1 MDILKGLKHVEG
13 TGSYEKGHVIDPLS
27 GKVYDAKMKLNA
39 SGKRLTLRAYMG
51 VSALGRSQTWIRLD

>member
-1 MDILKGLKHVEG
+1 MEILKGLKHVEG

-39 SGKRLTLRAYMG
+39 SGKR
-51 VSALGRSQTWIRLD
+51 